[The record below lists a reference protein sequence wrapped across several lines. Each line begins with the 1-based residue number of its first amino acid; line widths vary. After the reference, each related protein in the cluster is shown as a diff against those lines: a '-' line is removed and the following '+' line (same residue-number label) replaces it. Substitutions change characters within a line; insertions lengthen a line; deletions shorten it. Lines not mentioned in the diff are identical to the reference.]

1 MKYRAPTV
9 KEGAD
14 FIEMCF
20 TREYKRSCIAKWR
33 ELYGDL
39 LADQIIN
46 ELKGCRRKKKAE
58 EKKSG

>member
-14 FIEMCF
+14 FIEICI
-20 TREYKRSCIAKWR
+20 TREYKRRCIAKWR
-33 ELYGDL
+33 EWYGDA

-46 ELKGCRRKKKAE
+46 ELKGRRRKKRYE